1 MPTSVTG
8 ISDGTIARSVRT
20 QHGFTLLELLVVVAI
35 IGLLAGA
42 VTLSLGALGPDRE
55 IEREAGRLRSL
66 VNLLHEE
73 ALMQT
78 RDYAVMFTRTGYRFY
93 IYDYQQ
99 LKWIDTAADRL
110 LAQHPLPPQLE
121 MSLLLDGRQ
130 VPLERDFESVEPDKP
145 APQIMLLSSGEL
157 TPFTLEMA
165 REDVRGR
172 FELKAE
178 LDGSLSVTKEDYD

>member
-8 ISDGTIARSVRT
+8 ISDGTVARSLRT
-20 QHGFTLLELLVVVAI
+20 QRGFTLLELLVVVAI
-35 IGLLAGA
+35 IGMLAGA
-42 VTLSLGALGPDRE
+42 VTLSIGALGPDRE
-55 IEREAGRLRSL
+55 IEQETGRVRSL
-66 VNLLHEE
+66 MKLLHEE

-99 LKWIDTAADRL
+99 LKWVDTSADRL
-110 LAQHPLPPQLE
+110 LEQHALPPRLE
-121 MSLLLDGRQ
+121 MSLLLDGRE
-130 VPLERDFESVEPDKP
+130 VPLERDFESVEVNKP

-165 REDVRGR
+165 RQDTRGR
-172 FELKAE
+172 FELTAE
-178 LDGSLSVTKEDYD
+178 LDGSLSVTEEGYD

>member
-1 MPTSVTG
+1 M
-8 ISDGTIARSVRT
+8 
-20 QHGFTLLELLVVVAI
+20 VVVAI
-35 IGLLAGA
+35 IGMLAGA
-42 VTLSLGALGPDRE
+42 VILSINTLGPDRE
-55 IEREAGRLRSL
+55 IERETGRLRGL

-99 LKWIDTAADRL
+99 LKWVDTTADRL
-110 LAQHPLPPQLE
+110 LAQHPLPPRLE
-121 MSLLLDGRQ
+121 ISLLLDGRE
-130 VPLERDFESVEPDKP
+130 VPLERSFESVEPDKP

-165 REDVRGR
+165 REDTRGR

-178 LDGSLSVTKEDYD
+178 LDGSLSVTEEDYD

>member
-8 ISDGTIARSVRT
+8 ISDGTVASART
-20 QHGFTLLELLVVVAI
+20 QLGFTLLELLVVVAI
-35 IGLLAGA
+35 IGMLAGA

-55 IEREAGRLRSL
+55 IERETGRLRSL
-66 VNLLHEE
+66 MSFLHED

-99 LKWIDTAADRL
+99 LKWLDTTADRL
-110 LAQHPLPPQLE
+110 LAQHPLPPRLE
-121 MSLLLDGRQ
+121 MTLVLDGRA
-130 VPLERDFESVEPDKP
+130 VPLERDFESVDVDKP
-145 APQIMLLSSGEL
+145 APQIMMLSSGEL

-165 REDVRGR
+165 REDTRGR

-178 LDGSLSVTKEDYD
+178 LDGSLSVTEEDYD